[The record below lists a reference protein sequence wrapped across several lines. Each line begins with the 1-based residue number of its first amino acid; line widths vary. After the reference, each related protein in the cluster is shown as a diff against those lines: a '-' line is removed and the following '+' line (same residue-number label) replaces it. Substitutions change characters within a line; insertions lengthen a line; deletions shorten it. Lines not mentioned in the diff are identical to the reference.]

1 MRVLHVDSSLGWRG
15 GQNQVVLTAQ
25 GMAARGHVVTVV
37 CRAGGALE
45 GRVREAGLDA
55 IPVVFSGDAWPQAA
69 WSLARIARSSRP
81 DIVHLHDANSVGAGV
96 IARRLLGLRAP
107 LVASRRVDFALR
119 GTFSRLKYRS
129 CERIVAVSRAIAAVL
144 EASGVPPRRIRL
156 VYEGVSD
163 RSPLPGG
170 LNALRELGVPADA
183 LVVGNIA
190 ALTDHKD
197 HATLVEAAALV
208 LRRVPSAAF
217 VVLGE
222 GDLRPRIEAR
232 IAELGIADRF
242 VLAGFRADVDR
253 LLPTFGVLCLS
264 SHMEGLGT
272 SLLDAMAFRRPIVAT
287 AAGGISEVVDDAVNG
302 RLVPPRDPQA
312 LAHALTELLSSS
324 ELRES
329 MGCAGRRRFEE
340 RFTAERMVG
349 ATIRVYEEVL

>member
-15 GQNQVVLTAQ
+15 GQNQVILTAQ
-25 GMAARGHVVTVV
+25 GMAASGHVVTVV

-55 IPVVFSGDAWPQAA
+55 VPVVFSGDAWPQAA
-69 WSLARIARSSRP
+69 WSLARVARAIRP
-81 DIVHLHDANSVGAGV
+81 DIVHLHDPNSVGAGV

-107 LVASRRVDFALR
+107 LIASRRVDFAMR

-129 CERIVAVSRAIAAVL
+129 CERVVAVSRAIAAVL
-144 EASGVPPRRIRL
+144 EAGGLPPGRIRL
-156 VYEGVSD
+156 VYEGVPD
-163 RSPLPGG
+163 RPPLPGG
-170 LNALRELGVPADA
+170 SKALRELGVPADA

-222 GDLRPRIEAR
+222 GDLRPHIESRMA
-232 IAELGIADRF
+232 ALGIGDRF

-253 LLPTFGVLCLS
+253 LLPAFSVLCLS

-272 SLLDAMAFRRPIVAT
+272 SLLDGMAFRLPIVAT
-287 AAGGISEVVDDAVNG
+287 AAGGISEAVDDGVTG
-302 RLVPPRDPQA
+302 RLVPARDPEA
-312 LAHALTELLSSS
+312 LANALTEVLLSS
-324 ELRES
+324 ELRAR

-340 RFTAERMVG
+340 RFTAERMVD
-349 ATIRVYEEVL
+349 ATMRVYEEVA